1 MMQTKAPTLYSIP
14 YNNQPGRIPQN
25 ISAPLVICR
34 CCGEHIEP
42 KWQPGSG
49 RRAGCWLLTCT
60 NEACAL
66 CNYTF
71 STARYNDLDLTP
83 YLESAYRRH

>member
-1 MMQTKAPTLYSIP
+1 MQTKTPALYTIP
-14 YNNQPGRIPQN
+14 YDSPRIQQN

-49 RRAGCWLLTCT
+49 HRVGCWLLTCT
-60 NEACAL
+60 NESCAL
-66 CNYTF
+66 CNYSF
-71 STARYNDLDLTP
+71 STTHYNDLDLNP
-83 YLESAYRRH
+83 YLETAHTHH